1 MNETFAF
8 MLLLAV
14 LSGAPNKPLP
24 DNPGAGGQSLAHS
37 GASPGALAQRARRA
51 AAARVQPHLGARLPL
66 TDSFVDDAGRT
77 VRLAQYFTGAPVLLV
92 LGNYHCPGLC
102 STVMDGI
109 LQSVAALDPP
119 AMHYRVL
126 AVSIDPSEGAPLA
139 ARKKS
144 SYRQLPGGGAV
155 QLDLLTGSADAIAR
169 LARATGY
176 EYAYDSVRRQY
187 LQPAGFLVAAGDGTI
202 VRYFPDMRFDGRDL
216 RLALVQASRGVAGDL
231 SDRVVL
237 MWSRFDP
244 ATGRYT
250 GLGQRLAQTGGVVA
264 VALLAS
270 SLWLLRRRARRGEY
284 LVKVKGTVLR
294 PPLPIKA
301 QARTAQRQ
309 ADSVREQ

>member
-24 DNPGAGGQSLAHS
+24 DNPHPGGQSMVHA

-51 AAARVQPHLGARLPL
+51 AAARLQPHLGARLPL
-66 TDSFVDDAGRT
+66 NDSFVDDAGRKL
-77 VRLAQYFTGAPVLLV
+77 RLAQYFAGAPVLLV
-92 LGNYHCPGLC
+92 LGNYQCPGLC

-109 LQSVAALDPP
+109 LQSVAALDLP
-119 AMHYRVL
+119 ATQYRVL

-139 ARKKS
+139 ARKKA
-144 SYRQLPGGGAV
+144 SYHQLPGGGAV
-155 QLDLLTGSADAIAR
+155 QLDLLTGGAAAIAR
-169 LARATGY
+169 LAEATGY
-176 EYAYDSVRRQY
+176 EYAYDSARRQY

-202 VRYFPDMRFDGRDL
+202 ARYFPDMRFDGRDL

-231 SDRVVL
+231 SDRFVL

-250 GLGQRLAQTGGVVA
+250 GLEQHLARSGGAVA
-264 VALLAS
+264 VALLAT
-270 SLWLLRRRARRGEY
+270 SLWLLRRRARRGGGP
-284 LVKVKGTVLR
+284 VKGTALR
-294 PPLPIKA
+294 SPLPIKA
-301 QARTAQRQ
+301 RPRAAQRE
-309 ADSVREQ
+309 ADRVREP